1 MLIGDR
7 EQTRNAK
14 RRRNKNFA
22 LAWLKIASELRGL
35 SRI

>member
-14 RRRNKNFA
+14 RRRNKNFV
-22 LAWLKIASELRGL
+22 LAWLKIAFELKGL
-35 SRI
+35 SWI